1 MHGAVPLGWVPVT
14 IEIRPMES
22 SDGAKVLAV
31 FEEALKGN
39 DATFETNVPTW
50 GEWSK
55 MHLPAHR
62 FVAVE
67 SSKTIRGWA
76 ALSRVSERREYA
88 GVVECYTYVRAAVR
102 RTGVGTA
109 LLQTLIRATEAQD
122 LWTLQAHI
130 FPENEAALALYR
142 KCGFRVVGTRERI
155 GRHRGVWRDMLLL
168 ERRSPSLG

>member
-1 MHGAVPLGWVPVT
+1 
-14 IEIRPMES
+14 MENG
-22 SDGAKVLAV
+22 DGAKVLAV

-50 GEWSK
+50 GEWTRL
-55 MHLPAHR
+55 HLPAHR

-67 SSKTIRGWA
+67 NSKLIRGWA
-76 ALSRVSERREYA
+76 ALSRFSERREYA
-88 GVVECYTYVRAAVR
+88 GVVECYTFVRADVR

-109 LLQTLIRATEAQD
+109 LLETLIHATEAQD

-130 FPENEAALALYR
+130 FPENEAALGLYR
-142 KCGFRVVGTRERI
+142 RCGFRVVGTRERI

-168 ERRSPSLG
+168 ERRSPKLV

>member
-1 MHGAVPLGWVPVT
+1 VT
-14 IEIRPMES
+14 IDIRQMEN
-22 SDGAKVLAV
+22 SDGMKVLAV
-31 FEEALKGN
+31 YAEALKSD

-76 ALSRVSERREYA
+76 ALSRFSDRREYA
-88 GVVECYTYVRAAVR
+88 GVVECYTYVRVDAR

-109 LLQTLIRATEAQD
+109 LLNTLINATEAQG

-130 FPENEAALALYR
+130 FPENEAALGLYQ
-142 KCGFRVVGTRERI
+142 KVGFRIVGVRERI
-155 GRHRGVWRDMLLL
+155 GRHRGIWRDMLLL
-168 ERRSPSLG
+168 ERRSPTVG